1 MTTELK
7 ERIKRHRGRPPR
19 FETADDLMT
28 EAFAYFA
35 DCDNNP
41 MVVATNVKRKQ
52 SKKDTGDS
60 REQGNDERTVAR
72 PYTLYGLCLW
82 CGICEDWS
90 LFKAH
95 CKRRADADDFGRVI
109 DVCES
114 VVKNQQ
120 VSGAMVGVYAERL
133 VARLNGLGDSVTV
146 NDAPKRTWQEV
157 VAMLKGEDDTKDAA
171 NTEDIS

>member
-41 MVVATNVKRKQ
+41 MVVATNIKRKQ

-82 CGICEDWS
+82 CGIPDWRV
-90 LFKAH
+90 FKNN
-95 CKRRADADDFGRVI
+95 CSRRDDAADFETVI
-109 DVCES
+109 DVCEN

-120 VSGAMVGVYAERL
+120 VSGAMIGVYAERL
-133 VARLNGLGDSVTV
+133 VARLNGLGDNVTV

-157 VAMLKGEDDTKDAA
+157 VAMLKGEDDTQDAA
-171 NTEDIS
+171 NSEDIS

>member
-1 MTTELK
+1 MTK
-7 ERIKRHRGRPPR
+7 QMKARIERHRGRPPR

-82 CGICEDWS
+82 CNITDWRV
-90 LFKAH
+90 FKQH
-95 CKRRADADDFGRVI
+95 CNSRSDADEFRTVI
-109 DVCES
+109 DMCENI
-114 VVKNQQ
+114 VKNQQ

-133 VARLNGLGDSVTV
+133 VSRLNGIGDSMEIKGNGNTM
-146 NDAPKRTWQEV
+146 TWEEFRA
-157 VAMLKGEDDTKDAA
+157 AMQINKNGQDSD
-171 NTEDIS
+171 DIS